1 MKSLLVLMVFFF
13 YSCDQK
19 REMQSAK
26 SIVVSE
32 TEVEKVIRTSQPFCR
47 SQFNCIKPVTVVGSS
62 VKAIEINVHGTDKVS
77 FTTYGGDGKPVDLGP
92 NFLIEVKATKQPAS
106 IDANIV
112 PKK

>member
-1 MKSLLVLMVFFF
+1 
-13 YSCDQK
+13 
-19 REMQSAK
+19 MQSSK
-26 SIVVSE
+26 SVAVNE
-32 TEVEKVIRTSQPFCR
+32 TEVEKVIRTSQPLCS
-47 SQFNCIKPVTVVGSS
+47 SQFNCIKPVTVVGSK

-92 NFLIEVKATKQPAS
+92 NFVIEVKATKQPAS